1 MKGLTAAELTAGPAD
16 RKGKHKK
23 TAAIRSEIR
32 GGIKGLTAAKFK
44 AGVGAIWPGARAA
57 AAHIKQKVKSGRGLP
72 LFFRVKVDFS
82 GKNVIE

>member
-23 TAAIRSEIR
+23 TAAIRSE
-32 GGIKGLTAAKFK
+32 GIKGLTAAKFK
-44 AGVGAIWPGARAA
+44 AGVGAIWPGVRAA